1 MIREAGGGASPG
13 RPGRDML
20 FCMKTLIL
28 LLTLSACALAQL
40 PQGTRPPGEDW
51 VQLFNGKDVSNWNSV
66 GGQQW
71 TVEDGVLIGRAVNKS
86 YGYLET
92 PRDYKNFQMSV
103 RFKCIGTGNSGV
115 YFHTKFKPGTA
126 DVSQGAQFEIDCNIM
141 RHTGGVYGFGRAWI
155 VWPAPQN
162 ETVVRQGDWNEMLVT
177 VDGNRYTSRLNGVPM
192 IDFTDPRAPFIQ
204 GTIALQLHSGGE
216 GHMQFKDI
224 WVRELK

>member
-1 MIREAGGGASPG
+1 MIREAGGGASLG

-92 PRDYKNFQMSV
+92 PRDYKNFQFSV
-103 RFKCIGTGNSGV
+103 RFKCVGTGNSGV